1 MSTRAI
7 APIVGVHRD
16 TVAEDIRGGG
26 NPPPDAIANPLT
38 GERTARGT
46 YNPVRTARTESFN
59 QENTEGEATVPVN
72 FPYGYLHPTCIPDEA
87 FNLSEGVR

>member
-7 APIVGVHRD
+7 APIVGAGVM
-16 TVAEDIRGGG
+16 TVQDDLSRVR
-26 NPPPDAIANPLT
+26 NRTPDPLVNPLT

-46 YNPVRTARTESFN
+46 YNPARTARTESFN
-59 QENTEGEATVPVN
+59 QQKTEGEATVPVN